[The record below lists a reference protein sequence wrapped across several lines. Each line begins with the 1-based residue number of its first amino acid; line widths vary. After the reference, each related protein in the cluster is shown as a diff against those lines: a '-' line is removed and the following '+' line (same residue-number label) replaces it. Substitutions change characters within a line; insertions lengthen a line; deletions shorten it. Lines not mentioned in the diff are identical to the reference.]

1 VVVFSHV
8 VNFYLAPVKPG
19 ILDADYDDKIRGYNE
34 KLEIQG
40 KLVALATRP
49 TPDGPEL
56 LAGYVREA
64 LRKSLLA
71 EESPRIII
79 FIWD

>member
-1 VVVFSHV
+1 MVVFSHV
-8 VNFYLAPVKPG
+8 VNFYLVPVKPG
-19 ILDADYDDKIRGYNE
+19 ILDADYDTKISEYN
-34 KLEIQG
+34 KKIEIQG
-40 KLVALATRP
+40 KLVALATHP

-64 LRKSLLA
+64 LRKSLLV
-71 EESPRIII
+71 EESPR